1 MMNQVTDKK
10 CAVGN
15 WRSMAVRMVRP
26 VKAWKI
32 ELHSWSHMACK
43 EDMGEV
49 FNRAGANIGL
59 VQLVWRMKKLFIKD
73 CKGLFDTLFNPL

>member
-1 MMNQVTDKK
+1 
-10 CAVGN
+10 
-15 WRSMAVRMVRP
+15 MVRP

-59 VQLVWRMKKLFIKD
+59 VQLDATCLSGECQLFIKD
-73 CKGLFDTLFNPL
+73 CEGLFDTLFNPLQIFDIIILFPA